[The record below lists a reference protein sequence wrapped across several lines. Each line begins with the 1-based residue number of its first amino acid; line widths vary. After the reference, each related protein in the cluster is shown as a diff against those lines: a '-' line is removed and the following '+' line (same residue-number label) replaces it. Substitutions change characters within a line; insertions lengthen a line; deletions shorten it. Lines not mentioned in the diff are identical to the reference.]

1 MNTKTSPCVPDNSK
15 LDISPK
21 IYSNICNKAEIREG
35 VIVKIDYSH
44 KKRLIFFIYLQGKIL
59 IFPLQMVNLDVII
72 RVAVRPNMALFVILY
87 RMYGQV
93 FLKFGLKAY

>member
-1 MNTKTSPCVPDNSK
+1 MSK
-15 LDISPK
+15 LT
-21 IYSNICNKAEIREG
+21 IRT
-35 VIVKIDYSH
+35 

-87 RMYGQV
+87 KCMVRY
-93 FLKFGLKAY
+93 F

>member
-1 MNTKTSPCVPDNSK
+1 MCPNTSE

-21 IYSNICNKAEIREG
+21 IYTNICNKAEIREG
-35 VIVKIDYSH
+35 LLSKLTIRT

-93 FLKFGLKAY
+93 L

>member
-1 MNTKTSPCVPDNSK
+1 MCPNTSE

-21 IYSNICNKAEIREG
+21 IYSNIWNKAEIREG

-87 RMYGQV
+87 KCMVRY
-93 FLKFGLKAY
+93 F

>member
-21 IYSNICNKAEIREG
+21 IYTNIWNKAEIREG

-87 RMYGQV
+87 KCMVRY
-93 FLKFGLKAY
+93 F